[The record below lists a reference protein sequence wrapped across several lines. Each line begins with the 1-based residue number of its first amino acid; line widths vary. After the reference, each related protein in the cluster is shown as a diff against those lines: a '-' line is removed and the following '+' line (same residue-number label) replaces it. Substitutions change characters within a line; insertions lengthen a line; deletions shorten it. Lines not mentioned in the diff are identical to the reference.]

1 MILNKSS
8 YRTFQ
13 IDTFF
18 LKVTF
23 RYVEF
28 DFKLGSTSTFTIF
41 MIFHLMIVQLSL
53 PRAARF

>member
-28 DFKLGSTSTFTIF
+28 DFKLGFTSAIF
-41 MIFHLMIVQLSL
+41 RIFHLMIVQLSL